1 MDDKCHCHKPG
12 YLYLA
17 ELGVLA
23 ARPLLV
29 HTVQATDEDIDL
41 KRRNIS
47 IYLFVSTG
55 IHKEEREIVN

>member
-1 MDDKCHCHKPG
+1 MGDKCHWHKPG

-29 HTVQATDEDIDL
+29 QAVQATDEDIDL
-41 KRRNIS
+41 KRRKMSICLFIS
-47 IYLFVSTG
+47 PG
-55 IHKEEREIVN
+55 IHNEE